1 MTMSKEMQLLK
12 SKLEYSKI
20 IINALDNLNFIA
32 NSNNYDK
39 RIEEIQ
45 NELSKI
51 YKRLQEIKEE
61 ENNELSEIYKRLQE
75 LKEEENK

>member
-12 SKLEYSKI
+12 SKISFNKAL
-20 IINALDNLNFIA
+20 ININDNMNFISK
-32 NSNNYDK
+32 SNKFDK
-39 RIEEIQ
+39 KIEEYQ

-51 YKRLQEIKEE
+51 YI
-61 ENNELSEIYKRLQE
+61 RLQE

>member
-12 SKLEYSKI
+12 SKMEFHKRI
-20 IINALDNLNFIA
+20 IKALDYLNFISI
-32 NSNNYDK
+32 SNNYDK
-39 RIEEIQ
+39 KIEEYQ

-51 YKRLQEIKEE
+51 YKRI
-61 ENNELSEIYKRLQE
+61 QE